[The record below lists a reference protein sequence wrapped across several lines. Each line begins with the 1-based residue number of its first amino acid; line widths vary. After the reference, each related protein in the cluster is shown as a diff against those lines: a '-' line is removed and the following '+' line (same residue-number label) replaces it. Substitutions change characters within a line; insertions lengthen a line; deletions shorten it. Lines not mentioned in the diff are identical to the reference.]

1 MFLFYIRVSEES
13 LRLHSTAITM
23 QGNMGD
29 WSRACASVGVFL
41 SGIVK

>member
-13 LRLHSTAITM
+13 LRLRSTAITM

-29 WSRACASVGVFL
+29 RSRACASVGVFL
-41 SGIVK
+41 SGIV